1 MAKPPKV
8 KRHRPRVRRV
18 ILFNTYFEYFE
29 YTYTYFNIHF
39 YLYVY
44 KNIQNTL
51 LKRNGLEHANLS
63 FPKQIEKSRSMN
75 PLTL

>member
-18 ILFNTYFEYFE
+18 ILFNTYFSYFE
-29 YTYTYFNIHF
+29 YTYTYFNISFH
-39 YLYVY
+39 LYAY

-63 FPKQIEKSRSMN
+63 FPKQIEKSKSMN
-75 PLTL
+75 SLTL

>member
-8 KRHRPRVRRV
+8 KRHRLRVRLV
-18 ILFNTYFEYFE
+18 TLLNTYFSHFE
-29 YTYTYFNIHF
+29 YTYTYFNISFHP
-39 YLYVY
+39 YVY

-75 PLTL
+75 SLTL